1 MLGIGYTII
10 FNKRL
15 FIAHVL
21 AGMLLVGMLSFGMVM
36 PAIADSSTELSQKNQ
51 NSEKI
56 LNIYNWADY
65 IDPQILVDF
74 EKEYGIEVNYDIYDA
89 SEVVDIK
96 LMTGRSGYDVVVH
109 SASGSSRLQP
119 VGIYHPIEYSR
130 LSNWHHIDQ
139 QLVDMIKQHYS
150 NGMQG
155 VPYMWGTTGVTYN
168 VEMVEQ
174 RMANAPLDSAR
185 LIFDPDV
192 ISKFADCG
200 VSFLDDPQTVIA
212 LAMIYLGYPANSV
225 NKQHLQ
231 EAETLLKAVRPYI
244 KYFSSTKMLLDLPSE
259 EVCIAMSWS
268 GDYSIASSRA
278 AAAGVDIDLAYSIP
292 QEGSILWVD
301 NVYIPSDAPHREN
314 AYLFLDYLLRP
325 QVIAAASNYI
335 GYANANRSA
344 TPYVDPE
351 MTGDIAI
358 YPDPKTLEL
367 LQTTEVLVPKLERLR
382 SRTWT
387 RIKTGL

>member
-1 MLGIGYTII
+1 MRNFSAPSLKYI
-10 FNKRL
+10 L
-15 FIAHVL
+15 FGLFFVL
-21 AGMLLVGMLSFGMVM
+21 ALNNAWSNKPLIDRGN
-36 PAIADSSTELSQKNQ
+36 E
-51 NSEKI
+51 EKV

-74 EKEYGIEVNYDIYDA
+74 ENEFGIEINYDIYDA

-96 LMTGRSGYDVVVH
+96 LMTGRSGYDVVIH

-119 VGIYHPIEYSR
+119 VGIYHPIDYSK
-130 LSNWHHIDQ
+130 LSNWHHIDK
-139 QLVDMIKQHYS
+139 QLVSMAEKHYS
-150 NGMQG
+150 NGLHG
-155 VPYMWGTTGVTYN
+155 VPYMWGTTGITYN
-168 VEMVEQ
+168 VAMINK
-174 RMANAPLDSAR
+174 RMPDAPLDS
-185 LIFDPDV
+185 LDFIFDPNV
-192 ISKFADCG
+192 MSKFADCG

-225 NKQHLQ
+225 DKQHLR
-231 EAETLLKAVRPYI
+231 EAEKLLKAVRPYI

-259 EVCIAMSWS
+259 EVCVAMSWS

-278 AAAGVDIDLAYSIP
+278 AAAGVNIELAYSIP
-292 QEGSILWVD
+292 REGSILWVD
-301 NVYIPSDAPHREN
+301 NAYIPSDAPHREN
-314 AYLFLDYLLRP
+314 AYIFLDYLLRP

-344 TPYVDPE
+344 TPFVDPK
-351 MTGDIAI
+351 MTNDIAI
-358 YPDPKTLEL
+358 YPDSKTLQL

-382 SRTWT
+382 SRAWT

>member
-1 MLGIGYTII
+1 MLADRQTSIVRKVVQQIGFWSI
-10 FNKRL
+10 NL
-15 FIAHVL
+15 L
-21 AGMLLVGMLSFGMVM
+21 AAYVM
-36 PAIADSSTELSQKNQ
+36 PAFAETSHENALRNQ
-51 NSEKI
+51 IPEKV

-74 EKEYGIEVNYDIYDA
+74 ENEYDIDVNYDIYDA

-96 LMTGRSGYDVVVH
+96 LMTGRSGYDVVIH

-119 VGIYHPIEYSR
+119 VGIYHPIDFSQ
-130 LSNWHHIDQ
+130 LSNWHHIDK
-139 QLVDMIKQHYS
+139 QLISTIEKHYS
-150 NGMQG
+150 NGLQG

-168 VEMVEQ
+168 VKMIEE
-174 RMANAPLDSAR
+174 RMTDAPVNSAR
-185 LIFDPDV
+185 LIFDPNI

-200 VSFLDDPQTVIA
+200 VSFLDDSETVIA

-225 NKQHLQ
+225 DKQHLQ
-231 EAETLLKAVRPYI
+231 EVETLLKAVRPYI

-259 EVCIAMSWS
+259 EICIAMSWS

-278 AAAGVDIDLAYSIP
+278 ANAGVDISLAYSIP

-301 NVYIPSDAPHREN
+301 NAYIPNDAPHRKN
-314 AYLFLDYLLRP
+314 AYIFLDYILRP

-344 TPYVDPE
+344 TPYVDPT
-351 MTGDIAI
+351 MANDIAI
-358 YPDPKTLEL
+358 YPDSETLKL
-367 LQTTEVLVPKLERLR
+367 LQTTEVLAPKLERLR